1 MNKKWYVWS
10 IVGIA
15 ILLSALVSGFILLQ
29 PSAEDILVQTLETT
43 KSINDAHAVVDVRAD
58 TIEKDVTAAIEI
70 WGRRGDGGPGA
81 FRLEVLESSDEE
93 AAGAV
98 AVSDGETLWAY
109 APSKGKVFVGT
120 LEEAKSLMAEK
131 QLEMGELEKGDYEHS
146 ESAEAAVQK
155 LLEYFSVGKQG
166 SEEIAGES
174 TTKLELVPIPEQ
186 MPSEYAAVGG
196 FVNLW
201 IDQARDVP
209 LAVEY
214 TGGSMGE
221 ISVTVLELDI
231 NAGVEEALFTFEMP
245 ADVEIVPFADLAPES
260 LSLDEAA
267 DAAEFELLTPAET
280 LQGATLVDLLDVRG
294 TIVQRYTLPE
304 GGSFTVSQGISDEAP
319 QPSTEGQPVE
329 VRGVAGVLFASEDG
343 TKVLLVWTEGQVFYT
358 IAGDLTAEQALMI
371 AESLE

>member
-1 MNKKWYVWS
+1 
-10 IVGIA
+10 
-15 ILLSALVSGFILLQ
+15 
-29 PSAEDILVQTLETT
+29 
-43 KSINDAHAVVDVRAD
+43 
-58 TIEKDVTAAIEI
+58 
-70 WGRRGDGGPGA
+70 
-81 FRLEVLESSDEE
+81 
-93 AAGAV
+93 
-98 AVSDGETLWAY
+98 
-109 APSKGKVFVGT
+109 
-120 LEEAKSLMAEK
+120 
-131 QLEMGELEKGDYEHS
+131 
-146 ESAEAAVQK
+146 
-155 LLEYFSVGKQG
+155 
-166 SEEIAGES
+166 
-174 TTKLELVPIPEQ
+174 
-186 MPSEYAAVGG
+186 
-196 FVNLW
+196 
-201 IDQARDVP
+201 
-209 LAVEY
+209 
-214 TGGSMGE
+214 MGE

-267 DAAEFELLTPAET
+267 DAAEFELLTPAEI

-371 AESLE
+371 AESLK